1 MASAIIHIAIAKELL
16 KDYSVD
22 NEKDYFLGSIAPDI
36 AKQIGMPRS
45 KSHFE
50 TDKKDY
56 PNIELFKNRYP
67 LFQYNSFE
75 FGYYIHLMSDKI
87 WFEKFLPNIVE
98 NSSIKLL
105 DGTILKLD
113 EEQIN
118 DMIYSD
124 YTNIN
129 ISVIEEYNL
138 DLSLFYEEFT
148 PPKTN
153 IKEIPVDK
161 LDMLIN
167 KMGIIIENSKKEKS
181 YIFDMLSLNNYIKDT
196 VETIKKDLNEY

>member
-1 MASAIIHIAIAKELL
+1 
-16 KDYSVD
+16 
-22 NEKDYFLGSIAPDI
+22 
-36 AKQIGMPRS
+36 
-45 KSHFE
+45 
-50 TDKKDY
+50 
-56 PNIELFKNRYP
+56 
-67 LFQYNSFE
+67 
-75 FGYYIHLMSDKI
+75 MSDKI

-129 ISVIEEYNL
+129 VDVIEEYNL

-153 IKEIPVDK
+153 IKEIPVDR

-167 KMGIIIENSKKEKS
+167 KMGIIIENSKKEKT
-181 YIFDMLSLNNYIKDT
+181 YTFDMLSINNYIKEAVD
-196 VETIKKDLNEY
+196 TIKKDLNEY

>member
-16 KDYSVD
+16 KEYSVD

-36 AKQIGMPRS
+36 AKQIGIPRYE
-45 KSHFE
+45 SHFE
-50 TDKKDY
+50 TDKKDS

-75 FGYYIHLMSDKI
+75 LGYYIHLMSDKI

-129 ISVIEEYNL
+129 VDVIEEYNL

-181 YIFDMLSLNNYIKDT
+181 YIFDMLSINNYIKEAVD
-196 VETIKKDLNEY
+196 TIKKDLNEY

>member
-16 KDYSVD
+16 KEYNVD
-22 NEKDYFLGSIAPDI
+22 NEKDYYLGSIAPDI
-36 AKQIGMPRS
+36 AKQIGMPRYE
-45 KSHFE
+45 SHFE

-113 EEQIN
+113 EKQIT

-181 YIFDMLSLNNYIKDT
+181 YIFDMLSINNYIKDT